1 MLSAED
7 AFNQNLEK
15 KFYRGMNM
23 VTQIQNLVGYK
34 VVDKATATII
44 AIIPKK
50 NNARFPEREF
60 RHIPIWENE

>member
-1 MLSAED
+1 M
-7 AFNQNLEK
+7 K
-15 KFYRGMNM
+15 M